1 MKKKQDR
8 MKIIR
13 GNFIGILI
21 IGIVLIC
28 VGIAFGNSDGGSGWA
43 YSVNK
48 RKQED
53 QKTGLICLGVG
64 IATMIGAGFYYDH
77 AKGNYL
83 RDKEIVSS
91 IQSTKTETTTDKLK
105 DLKEMFDKKMITEEA
120 YENKKKELLNRM

>member
-83 RDKEIVSS
+83 RDQEIVSS
-91 IQSTKTETTTDKLK
+91 IKSTKTETTSDKLK
-105 DLKEMFDKKMITEEA
+105 ELKEMFDKKMITEEE
-120 YENKKKELLNRM
+120 YESKKKDLLNKM